1 LCAKPDNCMRI
12 QTLSSHVANQ
22 IAAGEVIER
31 PASVVKEL
39 LENALDA
46 GAKNIDI
53 EIGFGGLNQIKISDD
68 GDGILSEDLP
78 LAIAAHATSKLK
90 VLDDLYVIQ
99 SMGFRGEALASICAV
114 SRVFIQSR
122 EPTEAHGM
130 RLESDEQGI
139 RLIPCARNK
148 GTSIEVQDLFFNA
161 PVRKKFLKS
170 AAQEYQAIEA
180 LVKRIAF
187 TQPAVAL
194 TLSHNAKLCLQLPA
208 APSDRAQRV
217 RLTKLLGKAFV
228 DEAVFI
234 DVTRG
239 QMRLHGWVS
248 GPGYARSQQDK
259 LWIYINQRVVR
270 DKLMMHALRQAYAD
284 ILPEG
289 RYPACVLFL
298 SLPLDEIDINV
309 HPSKYEVRFSDA
321 RAVHDLI
328 RLAIMEMRSTRPLA
342 LENSTVIPSSHALPE
357 DDDQAVHMN
366 TQFDVQSDI
375 EYFSKKSWV
384 VLNTTF
390 AVLTHER
397 STYLIH
403 VERLHQSARLSE
415 LNQASHPWVARPLL
429 VPVVL
434 DVPEDGISKLTAH
447 QSILE
452 SFGLF
457 FEVCQQNTVR
467 ISAIPKALPCLD
479 LRCFL
484 NLFCSAIFNVLDINE
499 QALLQ
504 LLIESELVNAM
515 AMTED
520 EQCGLIAHWKHR
532 AKKSK
537 QDKKISMCLDI
548 ASCHKVL
555 DCA

>member
-1 LCAKPDNCMRI
+1 
-12 QTLSSHVANQ
+12 
-22 IAAGEVIER
+22 
-31 PASVVKEL
+31 
-39 LENALDA
+39 
-46 GAKNIDI
+46 
-53 EIGFGGLNQIKISDD
+53 
-68 GDGILSEDLP
+68 
-78 LAIAAHATSKLK
+78 
-90 VLDDLYVIQ
+90 
-99 SMGFRGEALASICAV
+99 MGFRGEALASICAV

-170 AAQEYQAIEA
+170 AAQEYRAIEA

-228 DEAVFI
+228 DEAVCI

-298 SLPLDEIDINV
+298 SVPLDEIDINV

-328 RLAIMEMRSTRPLA
+328 RLAIMEMRSAQPL
-342 LENSTVIPSSHALPE
+342 VPKDHALQE
-357 DDDQAVHMN
+357 AHDQAVN
-366 TQFDVQSDI
+366 FGPQFDVQPNA
-375 EYFSKKSWV
+375 EYDVKKSWM

-397 STYLIH
+397 SSYLIH
-403 VERLHQSARLSE
+403 VERLHQAARLAE
-415 LNQASHPWVARPLL
+415 LNQAPDPWVARPLL

-434 DVPEDGISKLTAH
+434 DVPENGLSKLSAH

-452 SFGLF
+452 RFGLF
-457 FEVCQQNTVR
+457 FEISQDHANAVR
-467 ISAIPKALPCLD
+467 ISAIPKALPGLD
-479 LRCFL
+479 LSCFL
-484 NLFCSAIFNVLDINE
+484 NLFCSVKYDALDINKHR
-499 QALLQ
+499 LLQ
-504 LLIESELVNAM
+504 LLIESECVNAM

-520 EQCGLIAHWKHR
+520 EQCALIAYWKNWT
-532 AKKSK
+532 ANNK
-537 QDKKISMCLDI
+537 QNKAIDKTISMCLDI